1 MASAAQ
7 TLANQSNAQHST
19 GPKTESG
26 KQKSATNAY
35 RHGLHATSEKLFSTN
50 PEERE
55 HYEQIKANLKSETLP
70 RGSAEELVFEQYAY
84 SSFQALRAQRIEAEA
99 QDRWLEDPD
108 NQQRFVQM
116 ERAVKLGALFERRAA
131 KAFKQ
136 LQDLQLHRL
145 AGVEVLAELEDAKVE
160 TQIPTS
166 MPMAKIRLHQ
176 LKREDPCYVGLNIT
190 YGTKQEINKTNPI
203 DGDDCFAPSA
213 DQTTEQ
219 TQSPR
224 S

>member
-7 TLANQSNAQHST
+7 TLANQSNSQHST

-26 KQKSATNAY
+26 KHRSSSNSY
-35 RHGLHATSEKLFSTN
+35 RHGLHSTSEKLFATN

-55 HYEQIKANLKSETLP
+55 LYEQIKANLKSETLP
-70 RGSAEELVFEQYAY
+70 RGSAEELLFEQYAY

-116 ERAVKLGALFERRAA
+116 ERAVKLGALFERRAS

-160 TQIPTS
+160 CQIPSS
-166 MPMAKIRLHQ
+166 MPMAKIRIQQ
-176 LKREDPCYVGLNIT
+176 LKQEDPCYVGLNIT
-190 YGTKQEINKTNPI
+190 YGARQEINRTNPI
-203 DGDDCFAPSA
+203 DPSCVQPIGDNREREP
-213 DQTTEQ
+213 EIK
-219 TQSPR
+219 
-224 S
+224 

>member
-7 TLANQSNAQHST
+7 TLANQANAQHST

-26 KQKSATNAY
+26 KQKSSSNAY
-35 RHGLHATSEKLFSTN
+35 RHGLHATSEKLFAAS
-50 PEERE
+50 PEERD
-55 HYEQIKANLKSETLP
+55 HFEQIKANLRAETCP
-70 RGSAEELVFEQYAY
+70 QGTSEELAFEQYAY

-136 LQDLQLHRL
+136 LQELQLHRL
-145 AGVEVLAELEDAKVE
+145 ACSEVLAELVDSKVDAY
-160 TQIPTS
+160 IPTS
-166 MPMAKIRLHQ
+166 LPIANIRMPD
-176 LKREDPCYVGLNIT
+176 LKKLEPGYLGLTIKYGSLLED
-190 YGTKQEINKTNPI
+190 NKTNPMV
-203 DGDDCFAPSA
+203 
-213 DQTTEQ
+213 
-219 TQSPR
+219 
-224 S
+224 

>member
-116 ERAVKLGALFERRAA
+116 ERAIKLGALFERRAA
-131 KAFKQ
+131 KAFNQ

-160 TQIPTS
+160 CQIPTS
-166 MPMAKIRLHQ
+166 LPMARIRTHQ
-176 LKREDPCYVGLNIT
+176 LRQEDPFYQGLNIT
-190 YGTKQEINKTNPI
+190 FGSKQPVNRTNPI
-203 DGDDCFAPSA
+203 DGDAPST

-219 TQSPR
+219 SQSPR